1 MNADRFGH
9 DRFHVKQLIR
19 PLVNLYEVRA
29 LGPAS
34 DAPGEVVAFVRQK
47 RAAIKEDIRAFSD
60 DSESEELF
68 RIKARSVF
76 DLGGRYNVT
85 DSNGEPI
92 GALEKVFGKSLL
104 RSTWRVLAPDDAV
117 VFTAAEKSMA
127 VAIGRRVVELVPY
140 GELLPIPYHFSFVH
154 DGTEIGGLRRIL
166 GFRDQYELDLGGDA
180 EHTVDRRLAVSLA
193 LGLDA
198 LQSR

>member
-1 MNADRFGH
+1 MNADGFAH
-9 DRFHVKQLIR
+9 DRFLVKQLIR

-29 LGPAS
+29 LGPGS

-47 RAAIKEDIRAFSD
+47 RAAIKEDIRAFAD
-60 DSESEELF
+60 DSEREELF

-85 DSNGEPI
+85 DPAGEPI
-92 GALEKVFGKSLL
+92 GALEKLFRKSLL
-104 RSTWRVLAPDDAV
+104 RSTWRILGPDDAV
-117 VFTAAEKSMA
+117 LLTASERSMA
-127 VAIGRRVVELVPY
+127 VAIGRRVVDLVPY
-140 GELLPIPYHFSFVH
+140 GELMPIPYHFNFVR
-154 DGTEIGGLRRIL
+154 DGAEIGSLRRIL

-180 EHTVDRRLAVSLA
+180 ERTIDRRLAVALA
-193 LGLDA
+193 VGLDA